1 MDNSGR
7 TRIPSPG
14 CARGC
19 AAVAGPPCVVQ
30 MPRIVEFRRL
40 AAAAII
46 EVATARIA
54 RRPRKYARR
63 KLRRDAR
70 TTRRPTHQLS
80 GAQLQEARL
89 SPRDRAMRRVS

>member
-1 MDNSGR
+1 
-7 TRIPSPG
+7 
-14 CARGC
+14 
-19 AAVAGPPCVVQ
+19 

-54 RRPRKYARR
+54 RRPRKYAGR
-63 KLRRDAR
+63 KLRRDAPR